1 MKRFYTFI
9 LLLFTIFVFSQK
21 TISGTIKN
29 SEGENVPS
37 ASVTVEEPGSD
48 AIIAY
53 GISNS
58 KGEYKVV
65 FTSAL
70 SNVDLKIK
78 AFNHKTQTRQV
89 INQNQDLNFVLD
101 TEATEIKEVKLKTK
115 LITKKGDTISYDL
128 KAFETKNDRTLADV
142 IKNMPGM
149 EVNKDGSILYQGQPL
164 AKFYVNGKDLM
175 EGSYGVITK
184 SLPKDAVQKLEV
196 MENHQPVKILQD
208 KIASDQA
215 AINIKLK
222 NKVTMTGRGE
232 IGLGIADPALWNVKL
247 TPMFFG
253 QKNQWVVNYK
263 ANNTGEAVENEGNMF
278 AMGSRWEGFRRST
291 SQNEWLNVENASIP
305 EVPEKRYLLNNVH
318 FLSAN
323 LLTNPFK
330 NKEWELKANASYTN
344 NVIEREHY
352 KEVNWFNNLGD
363 SKENISTNFYSNK
376 VKGELIFSKN
386 AKKGFF
392 KNTTTFTQFW
402 NTDKANTSLA
412 SFNGTNTNQQS
423 NQKVESPTSSFQNSL
438 STIIPWK
445 EKMVNIQSFLSYQND
460 AQDLSLLP
468 GSYAFYPEVIEENGV
483 EKTINLF
490 ENVNHLN
497 QSFNLK
503 TFEANHSANVSFTK
517 KFWTLTPE
525 VGFNYTRNHLES
537 NLFGDNSNF
546 GSNFQNDLVF
556 SNAIPYGSLRV
567 NFKNE
572 SWQIFANF
580 PANFNNIKAEDPS
593 RNLSK
598 SLSKITFEP
607 NAFAQYSFASFWKA
621 SVSGSLNY
629 NFGETESVYAGL
641 ILKSPRNIGAMNANN
656 PIPETFSKS
665 AGSRIEYRNPLN
677 NLFFNVNYRLS
688 STERNLM
695 ASPIVTT
702 LNYITSY
709 IEQENTSNSRSFGA
723 EIGKYFPSF
732 KTNAAITYNNSVSTS
747 EASQNTIV
755 FESKNNAQTIGF
767 KFNNSFLSWINADF
781 NFNYS
786 WNKQNTRDNTEV
798 NFNKYNHN
806 LAVYVYPIENHT
818 VGFMW
823 DQMNSKN
830 EKSNYKNP
838 FFDLSYQFAWTTKK
852 VDFEV
857 KLMNIANKKV
867 FEAYSISAENESF
880 TRMQLRPRQLL
891 FTVKFNFK

>member
-1 MKRFYTFI
+1 MIKLLLPMKRFYTFI

-344 NVIEREHY
+344 NVIERESY
-352 KEVNWFNNLGD
+352 SETNQFDNEAYVK
-363 SKENISTNFYSNK
+363 SNISNRFFSNK
-376 VKGELIFSKN
+376 AKGELVFSKN
-386 AKKGFF
+386 AKQGFF

-402 NTDKANTSLA
+402 NTDRANSLRTA
-412 SFNGTNTNQQS
+412 LQNGNLTALKS
-423 NQKVESPTSSFQNSL
+423 NQSVESPTSSFQNSL

-445 EKMVNIQSFLSYQND
+445 EKMVNLQSFISYQND
-460 AQDLSLLP
+460 QQTLDFDILDAQIP
-468 GSYAFYPEVIEENGV
+468 GA
-483 EKTINLF
+483 
-490 ENVNHLN
+490 VNQTFLN
-497 QSFNLK
+497 NTQLTQTFKMN
-503 TFEANHSANVSFTK
+503 TFEANHSANLSFTK
-517 KFWTLTPE
+517 KLWTLTPE
-525 VGFNYTRNHLES
+525 VGFNFTRNHLES
-537 NLFGDNSNF
+537 DLVGNNTVF

-556 SNAIPYGSLRV
+556 SNAVPYASMRV

-580 PANFNNIKAEDPS
+580 PANFNNINAEDPS
-593 RNLSK
+593 RNVSK

-641 ILKSPRNIGAMNANN
+641 MMKSPRNIGAMDAKN
-656 PIPETFSKS
+656 PIPEYFSKS
-665 AGSRIEYRNPLN
+665 VGSRIEYRNPLN
-677 NLFFNVNYRLS
+677 NLFFNINYRLS

-695 ASPIVTT
+695 ATPLVDPLYS
-702 LNYITSY
+702 ITAY
-709 IEQENTSNSRSFGA
+709 IEKENTSTSNSFGA

-732 KTNAAITYNNSVSTS
+732 KTNAALTYNNTFSTS
-747 EASQNTIV
+747 EVSQNNID
-755 FESKNNAQTIGF
+755 FESKNNAQSVGF

-786 WNKQNTRDNTEV
+786 WNKQNAFDNEDV
-798 NFNKYNHN
+798 KYNKYNHN
-806 LAVYVYPIENHT
+806 LAVYIYPVENHT
-818 VGFMW
+818 IGFMW
-823 DQMNSKN
+823 DQINSNN
-830 EKSNYKNP
+830 ENFNYKNP
-838 FFDLSYQFAWTTKK
+838 FFDLSYQFAWAAKK

-857 KLMNIANKKV
+857 KLMNIANRKV
-867 FEAYSISAENESF
+867 FETYNISSYSESF